1 MLFEGQG
8 GPVDDAGAVSSR
20 RRPQTPDRCP
30 HTISWRN
37 STAEGA
43 ACPSISRRR
52 RGFTLVAA
60 EGGLAGAQN
69 DAGFNAAQGLGVARN
84 DAAAARWY
92 MRAANQG
99 QPNAM
104 HSLAGMYLNG
114 RGVMKLPARGY
125 AWLQLAADTIHR
137 DAPQREAVL
146 KLRDQI
152 RMTLTRSGSSARKRF
167 LDRGRQRPNPAAGRA
182 LKFA

>member
-1 MLFEGQG
+1 MSG
-8 GPVDDAGAVSSR
+8 
-20 RRPQTPDRCP
+20 
-30 HTISWRN
+30 
-37 STAEGA
+37 
-43 ACPSISRRR
+43 
-52 RGFTLVAA
+52 
-60 EGGLAGAQN
+60 
-69 DAGFNAAQGLGVARN
+69 
-84 DAAAARWY
+84 WY

-125 AWLQLAADTIHR
+125 AWLQLAARHYPR

-152 RMTLTRSGSSARKRF
+152 RMTLTPVGLQRAQAFLGSWTAKTEPSGGPSLEIR
-167 LDRGRQRPNPAAGRA
+167 LVPH
-182 LKFA
+182 L